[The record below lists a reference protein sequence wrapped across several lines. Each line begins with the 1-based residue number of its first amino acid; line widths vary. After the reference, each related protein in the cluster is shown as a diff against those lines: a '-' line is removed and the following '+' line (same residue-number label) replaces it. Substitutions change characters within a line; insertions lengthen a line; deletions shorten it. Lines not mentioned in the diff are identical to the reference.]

1 MHGSPRS
8 SERGFTLLEVVV
20 AAGLWIVLGGSLLF
34 VAQGLLGAARTVAV
48 QQRAYVTLTRLI
60 DALDSESSS
69 SLAIFVP
76 PRDVTGA
83 ANADGHE
90 LDFYSRDAARYG
102 HFWAYRWDQ
111 ATNTLQR
118 YTYPAPGSSAA
129 PSDPPLQGIIAF
141 SATRKAASS
150 LAPAFANGYV
160 TSDVAVNFNY
170 PNVEGGNAVTLLTF
184 ADARDTFSLELLPGT
199 MTSGFAVVVATFTPT
214 PAPTA
219 SVASSPGS
227 SQPSAAPT
235 ATVPGPEYMH
245 VTTYQNPDTETVS
258 FYESLLYQNPPGA
271 WDNIGSSV
279 PVITAAVGQTVYLNT
294 SCATGFSG
302 NQSLYGS
309 ELQTV
314 NATDPSGYFA
324 YQCAFTPGAA
334 GWLSVG
340 YWNSPSTPV
349 QALETILV
357 GGYGGPFNNNVFP
370 SPTPDPGSPGGG

>member
-8 SERGFTLLEVVV
+8 SERGFTLLEIVV
-20 AAGLWIVLGGSLLF
+20 AAGLWIVLGGTLLF
-34 VAQGLLGAARTVAV
+34 VAQALLGAARMAAA
-48 QQRAYVTLTRLI
+48 QQHAYVTLTQLI
-60 DALDSESSS
+60 DSLDSESSS
-69 SLAIFVP
+69 ALAVFVP
-76 PRDVTGA
+76 LRDVTGA

-102 HFWAYRWDQ
+102 HFWAYRWDH
-111 ATNTLQR
+111 ATSTLQR

-129 PSDPPLQGIIAF
+129 PSDPPLQGIVAF
-141 SATRKAASS
+141 SATRTAASS

-170 PNVEGGNAVTLLTF
+170 PSVDGGNAVTVVKF
-184 ADARDTFSLELLPGT
+184 ADARDAFTLELLPGT

-219 SVASSPGS
+219 PPASNPSSSPS
-227 SQPSAAPT
+227 PAPT
-235 ATVPGPEYMH
+235 QTVPGPEYMY
-245 VTTYQNPDTETVS
+245 VTTYQNPDTETIS
-258 FYESLLYQNPPGA
+258 FYESMLYVNPPGL
-271 WDNIGSSV
+271 WDNVGASV
-279 PVITAAVGQTVYLNT
+279 PVMFAAVGQTVYLNT
-294 SCATGFSG
+294 FCTSGFSG
-302 NQSLYGS
+302 NQSVYAS
-309 ELQTV
+309 ELQAV

-324 YQCAFTPGAA
+324 YQCAFTPSAT

-340 YWNSPSTPV
+340 YWNSATSPV

-370 SPTPDPGSPGGG
+370 SPSPVPDSPGGG